1 MKHSIYLGLG
11 SNVGDRVEFIAAAI
25 RGITDFE
32 STVVDAVSNVYQT
45 EPVGDVEQNDFL
57 NLAVSVQTDLSYQQ
71 FHQKM
76 KWLEKEIGRTDSEH
90 WGPREI
96 DIDLLLFDSLVINT
110 DDLRIPHGEI
120 IQRKF
125 VLKPLSEIA
134 PNKVHPIEHKTIEEL
149 YNETTDSYGVLY
161 SELHMIQLQT
171 RPSDIR
177 YIAIEGVIGAGK
189 TSLAKMITERLQA
202 KLVLE
207 KFEENPFLTKFYED
221 QEHYAFQTQIFF
233 LLSRYKQQQELF
245 QGDLFYNFLVSDYIF
260 DKDKIFAYLTLQDD
274 ELKLYETLI
283 STIEKNIPTPDLVVY
298 LQSSTERLMGNIK
311 QRGRSF
317 EENMSEEYIKDLN
330 EAYNYFF
337 FRYKNAPLLIINST
351 EIDFVNEPHDFED
364 LLEQI
369 LKIDKAPVEYYNPKT
384 RGKG

>member
-1 MKHSIYLGLG
+1 
-11 SNVGDRVEFIAAAI
+11 
-25 RGITDFE
+25 
-32 STVVDAVSNVYQT
+32 
-45 EPVGDVEQNDFL
+45 
-57 NLAVSVQTDLSYQQ
+57 
-71 FHQKM
+71 
-76 KWLEKEIGRTDSEH
+76 
-90 WGPREI
+90 
-96 DIDLLLFDSLVINT
+96 
-110 DDLRIPHGEI
+110 
-120 IQRKF
+120 
-125 VLKPLSEIA
+125 
-134 PNKVHPIEHKTIEEL
+134 
-149 YNETTDSYGVLY
+149 
-161 SELHMIQLQT
+161 MIQLQT

-189 TSLAKMITERLQA
+189 TTLAKMITERLQA

-207 KFEENPFLTKFYED
+207 QFEENPFLTKFYED
-221 QEHYAFQTQIFF
+221 QDHYAFQTQIFF

-311 QRGRSF
+311 KRGRSF
-317 EENMSEEYIKDLN
+317 EENMSQDYIKDLN

-337 FRYKNAPLLIINST
+337 FRYKTAPLLIINST
-351 EIDFVNEPHDFED
+351 ETDFVNKPEDFED

-369 LKIDKAPVEYYNPKT
+369 LRVDKAPVEYYNPKS